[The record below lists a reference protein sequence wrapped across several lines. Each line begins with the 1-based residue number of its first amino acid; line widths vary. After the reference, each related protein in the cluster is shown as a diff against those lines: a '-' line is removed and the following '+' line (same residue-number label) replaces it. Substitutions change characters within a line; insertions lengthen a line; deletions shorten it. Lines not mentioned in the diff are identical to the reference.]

1 MFVSRSL
8 FTAAAASL
16 ALSAT
21 LMAGGFH
28 LIVGN
33 PEASPQ
39 AKAAKAVFTVK
50 AVGCADPAK
59 AELTA
64 TATGFIDGK
73 RQTIPVRLARLD
85 DAGFYA
91 VSRQWPAEGKWVVQV
106 TALSGTA
113 VASILIPSTETGVD
127 RARAKLMHQ
136 HPTSAE
142 VDALLH

>member
-39 AKAAKAVFTVK
+39 AKAAKAVFTVE

-73 RQTIPVRLARLD
+73 RQTIPVRLARL
-85 DAGFYA
+85 
-91 VSRQWPAEGKWVVQV
+91 E
-106 TALSGTA
+106 TALEEQA
-113 VASILIPSTETGVD
+113 RKR
-127 RARAKLMHQ
+127 RA
-136 HPTSAE
+136 
-142 VDALLH
+142 